1 MAYNPPTMRHRH
13 ARVRRGRAFCSVCV
27 VAVAT
32 ALAVAGCAP
41 KGGFSGFLGDYS
53 KLERDA
59 ILDNSLA
66 YTNPTKDLKQ
76 YTKFIIEPVVVHFA
90 PDADGIAIDPADLKM
105 LADYWRDETVKALSR
120 HYTVVTE
127 PGPGV
132 LRVRAAITGIKKNV
146 PLGSARSITKPQ
158 DIALGGASM
167 EAEALDAQTGERVA
181 AVVDSRSGAVLGVTG
196 QRQTYDDAKEIM
208 RLWAERFVARVDI
221 IQGRS
226 GR

>member
-1 MAYNPPTMRHRH
+1 MTYNLPTMKHRH
-13 ARVRRGRAFCSVCV
+13 PRVRRGRAFCSVCV

-32 ALAVAGCAP
+32 ALAGAGCAP

-105 LADYWRDETVKALSR
+105 LADYWRDEAVKALSR
-120 HYTVVTE
+120 NYTVVTE

-146 PLGSARSITKPQ
+146 PLASARSITKPQ
-158 DIALGGASM
+158 EIGLGGASM

>member
-13 ARVRRGRAFCSVCV
+13 APVRRGRAFCSVCV

-53 KLERDA
+53 KLKRDA
-59 ILDNSLA
+59 FLDNSLA
-66 YTNPTKDLKQ
+66 YTDPTKDLKQ

-146 PLGSARSITKPQ
+146 PLASVRSITKAP
-158 DIALGGASM
+158 DIGLGGASM

-181 AVVDSRSGAVLGVTG
+181 AVVDSRSGATLGITG

-208 RLWAERFVARVDI
+208 RLWVERFVARLDI

>member
-13 ARVRRGRAFCSVCV
+13 ARVRRGRAFCSV

-53 KLERDA
+53 KLERDV

-90 PDADGIAIDPADLKM
+90 PDANGIAIDPADLKM
-105 LADYWRDETVKALSR
+105 LADYWRDETVKALSQ
-120 HYTVVTE
+120 HYMVVTE

-146 PLGSARSITKPQ
+146 PLASARSITKPQ

-208 RLWAERFVARVDI
+208 RLWAERFVARLDI

-226 GR
+226 VR

>member
-1 MAYNPPTMRHRH
+1 MGNRYT
-13 ARVRRGRAFCSVCV
+13 RVRRGRAFRSVV
-27 VAVAT
+27 VVVVAT
-32 ALAVAGCAP
+32 ASAVAGCAP
-41 KGGFSGFLGDYS
+41 KGDFSGFLGDYS
-53 KLERDA
+53 KLERDV

-90 PDADGIAIDPADLKM
+90 PNADGIAIDPADLKM

-120 HYTVVTE
+120 NYTVVTE

-146 PLGSARSITKPQ
+146 PLASVGSLTKAA
-158 DIALGGASM
+158 DIGLGGASM

-181 AVVDSRSGAVLGVTG
+181 AIVDSRSGAALGITG
-196 QRQTYDDAKEIM
+196 RRQTSYDDAKEIL
-208 RLWAERFVARVDI
+208 RLWAERFAARVDI
-221 IQGRS
+221 IQGRT
-226 GR
+226 GK

>member
-1 MAYNPPTMRHRH
+1 MRHRQDI
-13 ARVRRGRAFCSVCV
+13 VRPGRAFRSVCV
-27 VAVAT
+27 VAIAT
-32 ALAVAGCAP
+32 ALAVGGCAP

-59 ILDNSLA
+59 FLDNSLT
-66 YTNPTKDLKQ
+66 YTNPTSDLKQ

-90 PDADGIAIDPADLKM
+90 PNADGVAIDPADLKM
-105 LADYWRDETVKALSR
+105 LADYWRDEAVKALSR

-146 PLGSARSITKPQ
+146 PLTSVRSVAKAP
-158 DIALGGASM
+158 DIGLGGASM
-167 EAEALDAQTGERVA
+167 EAEALDGQTGERVA
-181 AVVDSRSGAVLGVTG
+181 AVVDSRSGSALGMTG
-196 QRQTYDDAKEIM
+196 QQTTYDDAKEIM
-208 RLWAERFVARVDI
+208 RLWVERFVARLDI

-226 GR
+226 GK